1 MDEKKKYILIAV
13 SIVTILL
20 SVCFLL
26 CRHYRAVEQSTGSD
40 VDTTIQQI
48 ETNNDRARATIIQS
62 TELNQSAQAELI
74 NGQTDVSRATESVD
88 ILQQSSDKRSE
99 LIESAESEI
108 AGSQQL
114 IREEREIFENID
126 RANGLPETP
135 VESKGTT
142 K

>member
-40 VDTTIQQI
+40 ADTTIQQI
-48 ETNNDRARATIIQS
+48 ETNNDRARATVIQS

-88 ILQQSSDKRSE
+88 RLQQSSDKRSE

-114 IREEREIFENID
+114 IREEREIFADID
-126 RANGLPETP
+126 KTNKITETQGG
-135 VESKGTT
+135 SH
-142 K
+142 

>member
-13 SIVTILL
+13 SIVAILL

-74 NGQTDVSRATESVD
+74 NGQTDVSKAAGSVNR
-88 ILQQSSDKRSE
+88 LQQSSDKRSE

-108 AGSQQL
+108 AGSKQL
-114 IREEREIFENID
+114 VREEREIFADID
-126 RANGLPETP
+126 RANKITETQ
-135 VESKGTT
+135 SSSH
-142 K
+142 

>member
-26 CRHYRAVEQSTGSD
+26 CRHYRAVEQSAGSD

-48 ETNNDRARATIIQS
+48 ETNNGRARATVIQS

-74 NGQTDVSRATESVD
+74 NGQTDVSRAAESVNR
-88 ILQQSSDKRSE
+88 LQQSSDKRSE

-114 IREEREIFENID
+114 IREEREIFADID
-126 RANGLPETP
+126 RTNKITETQI
-135 VESKGTT
+135 SSH
-142 K
+142 

>member
-13 SIVTILL
+13 SIVTILF

-26 CRHYRAVEQSTGSD
+26 CRHYRAFEQSAGSD
-40 VDTTIQQI
+40 VDATVQQI
-48 ETNNDRARATIIQS
+48 ETNNGRARATVIQS

-88 ILQQSSDKRSE
+88 RLQQSADKRSE

-114 IREEREIFENID
+114 IREEREIFEDID
-126 RANGLPETP
+126 RANKITETQGG
-135 VESKGTT
+135 SH
-142 K
+142 

>member
-48 ETNNDRARATIIQS
+48 ETNNDRARATVIQS

-74 NGQTDVSRATESVD
+74 NGQTDVSRAAESVD
-88 ILQQSSDKRSE
+88 RLQQSSDKRSE

-114 IREEREIFENID
+114 IREEREIFEDID
-126 RANGLPETP
+126 KTNKITETQGG
-135 VESKGTT
+135 SH
-142 K
+142 

>member
-26 CRHYRAVEQSTGSD
+26 CRHYRTVEQSAGSD

-48 ETNNDRARATIIQS
+48 ETNNDRARATVIQS

-74 NGQTDVSRATESVD
+74 NGQTDVSRATESVNR
-88 ILQQSSDKRSE
+88 LQQSSDKRSE

-108 AGSQQL
+108 TGSQQL
-114 IREEREIFENID
+114 IREEREIFADID
-126 RANGLPETP
+126 RTNQI
-135 VESKGTT
+135 T
-142 K
+142 KTQSGSH

>member
-26 CRHYRAVEQSTGSD
+26 CRHYRAVEQSAGSD
-40 VDTTIQQI
+40 VDATIQQI

-88 ILQQSSDKRSE
+88 RLQQSSDKRSE

-114 IREEREIFENID
+114 VREEREIFADID
-126 RANGLPETP
+126 RANKITETQG
-135 VESKGTT
+135 SSH
-142 K
+142 

>member
-26 CRHYRAVEQSTGSD
+26 CRHYRAVEQSAGSD

-48 ETNNDRARATIIQS
+48 ETNNDRARATVIQS

-88 ILQQSSDKRSE
+88 RLQQSSDKRSE

-114 IREEREIFENID
+114 IREEREIFADID
-126 RANGLPETP
+126 RANKITETQ
-135 VESKGTT
+135 SGSH
-142 K
+142 

>member
-26 CRHYRAVEQSTGSD
+26 CRHYRVVEQSTGSD

-48 ETNNDRARATIIQS
+48 ETNNDRARATVIQS

-74 NGQTDVSRATESVD
+74 NGQTNVSRATESVNR
-88 ILQQSSDKRSE
+88 LQQSSGKRSE

-114 IREEREIFENID
+114 VREEREIFADID
-126 RANGLPETP
+126 RTNKITETQG
-135 VESKGTT
+135 SSH
-142 K
+142 

>member
-26 CRHYRAVEQSTGSD
+26 CRHYRAVEQSAGSD

-74 NGQTDVSRATESVD
+74 NGQTDVSRATESVNR
-88 ILQQSSDKRSE
+88 LQQSSDKRSE

-114 IREEREIFENID
+114 IREEREIFEDID
-126 RANGLPETP
+126 RTNKITETQG
-135 VESKGTT
+135 SSH
-142 K
+142 

>member
-1 MDEKKKYILIAV
+1 MDEKKRYIIIAV

-26 CRHYRAVEQSTGSD
+26 CRHYRTVEQSAGSD

-48 ETNNDRARATIIQS
+48 ETNNDRARATVIQS

-74 NGQTDVSRATESVD
+74 NGQADVSRATESVNR
-88 ILQQSSDKRSE
+88 LQQSSDKRSE

-114 IREEREIFENID
+114 IREEREIFADID
-126 RANGLPETP
+126 RTNKITETQG
-135 VESKGTT
+135 SSH
-142 K
+142 

>member
-1 MDEKKKYILIAV
+1 MNEKKKYILIAV

-26 CRHYRAVEQSTGSD
+26 CRHYRAVEQSAGSN

-48 ETNNDRARATIIQS
+48 ETNNDRARATVIQS

-74 NGQTDVSRATESVD
+74 NGQTDVSRATESVNR
-88 ILQQSSDKRSE
+88 LQQSSDKRSE

-114 IREEREIFENID
+114 IREEREIFADID
-126 RANGLPETP
+126 RANKITETQGG
-135 VESKGTT
+135 SH
-142 K
+142 

>member
-1 MDEKKKYILIAV
+1 MNEKKKHILIAV

-26 CRHYRAVEQSTGSD
+26 CRHYRAVEQSAGSD

-48 ETNNDRARATIIQS
+48 ETNNDRARATVIQS
-62 TELNQSAQAELI
+62 AELNQSAQAELI
-74 NGQTDVSRATESVD
+74 NGQTDISRATESVD
-88 ILQQSSDKRSE
+88 RLQQSSDKRSE

-114 IREEREIFENID
+114 IREEREIFADID
-126 RANGLPETP
+126 RANKITETQGG
-135 VESKGTT
+135 SH
-142 K
+142 

>member
-74 NGQTDVSRATESVD
+74 NGQTDVNRAAESVD
-88 ILQQSSDKRSE
+88 RLQQSSDKRSE

-108 AGSQQL
+108 AGSKQL
-114 IREEREIFENID
+114 IREEREIFEDID
-126 RANGLPETP
+126 RTNKITETQG
-135 VESKGTT
+135 SSH
-142 K
+142 

>member
-1 MDEKKKYILIAV
+1 MNEKKKYILIAV

-40 VDTTIQQI
+40 IDTTIQQI
-48 ETNNDRARATIIQS
+48 ETNNDRARATVIQS
-62 TELNQSAQAELI
+62 TELSQSAQAELI

-88 ILQQSSDKRSE
+88 RLQQSSDKRSE

-108 AGSQQL
+108 AGSKQL
-114 IREEREIFENID
+114 VREEREIFADID
-126 RANGLPETP
+126 RTNKITETQG
-135 VESKGTT
+135 SSH
-142 K
+142 

>member
-26 CRHYRAVEQSTGSD
+26 CRHYRAVEQSAGSD

-48 ETNNDRARATIIQS
+48 ETNNDRARATVIQS

-74 NGQTDVSRATESVD
+74 NGQTDVSRATESVNR
-88 ILQQSSDKRSE
+88 LQQSSDKRSE

-114 IREEREIFENID
+114 IREEREIFEDID
-126 RANGLPETP
+126 RTNKITETQG
-135 VESKGTT
+135 SSH
-142 K
+142 

>member
-48 ETNNDRARATIIQS
+48 ETNNDRARATVIQS

-88 ILQQSSDKRSE
+88 RLQQSSDKRSE

-108 AGSQQL
+108 AGSKQL
-114 IREEREIFENID
+114 VREEREIFADIG
-126 RANGLPETP
+126 RANKITETQGG
-135 VESKGTT
+135 SH
-142 K
+142 

>member
-26 CRHYRAVEQSTGSD
+26 CRHYRAVEQSAGSD

-48 ETNNDRARATIIQS
+48 ETNNDRARATVIQS

-88 ILQQSSDKRSE
+88 RLQQSSDKRSE

-114 IREEREIFENID
+114 IREEREIFEDID
-126 RANGLPETP
+126 RTNKITETQG
-135 VESKGTT
+135 SSH
-142 K
+142 

>member
-13 SIVTILL
+13 SIVTILF

-26 CRHYRAVEQSTGSD
+26 CRHYRAVEQSAGSD
-40 VDTTIQQI
+40 VDATVQQI
-48 ETNNDRARATIIQS
+48 ETNNGRARATVIQS

-88 ILQQSSDKRSE
+88 RLQQSADKRSE

-114 IREEREIFENID
+114 IREEREIFEDID
-126 RANGLPETP
+126 RANKITETQGG
-135 VESKGTT
+135 SH
-142 K
+142 